1 MSTIPSTALRN
12 DTAKLKRVARVMKT
26 ISHPARLAI
35 VELLLEQ
42 GPLSVKTIYESIGI
56 SQSNAS
62 QHLKA
67 LEDVEVLIS
76 ERDGKQIL
84 YRVLNPTVPRL
95 LDCVQECVDC

>member
-1 MSTIPSTALRN
+1 MPVTTKALSQ
-12 DTAKLKRVARVMKT
+12 DADKLKRVARVMKT
-26 ISHPARLAI
+26 VSHPSRLVI
-35 VELLLEQ
+35 VELLLAQ
-42 GPLSVKTIYESIGI
+42 GPLPVKTIYEEIGI

-67 LEDVEVLIS
+67 LEDVEILSS

-84 YRVLNPTVPRL
+84 YRVQNMTVSKL

>member
-1 MSTIPSTALRN
+1 MSVTAPNALRT

-42 GPLSVKTIYESIGI
+42 GPLAVKTIYEQIGI

-67 LEDVEVLIS
+67 LEDVEVLTS
-76 ERDGKQIL
+76 ERSGKQIL
-84 YRVLNPTVPRL
+84 YHVSNPTVPKL

>member
-1 MSTIPSTALRN
+1 MSVAAPNALRN
-12 DTAKLKRVARVMKT
+12 NTAKLKRVAKVMKT

-42 GPLSVKTIYESIGI
+42 GALSVKTIYETVGI

-76 ERDGKQIL
+76 VRDGKQIL
-84 YRVLNPTVPRL
+84 YRVINPNIPKL
-95 LDCVQECVDC
+95 LECVQECADC

>member
-1 MSTIPSTALRN
+1 MPTPILNTLRT
-12 DTAKLKRVARVMKT
+12 DTGKLKRVAKVMKT
-26 ISHPARLAI
+26 MSHPARLAI
-35 VELLLEQ
+35 VELLLET
-42 GPLSVKTIYESIGI
+42 GPLSVKSIYENLRL

-67 LEDVEVLIS
+67 LEDVGVLVS

-84 YRVLNPTVPRL
+84 YRVLNTTVSKL

>member
-1 MSTIPSTALRN
+1 M
-12 DTAKLKRVARVMKT
+12 V
-26 ISHPARLAI
+26 
-35 VELLLEQ
+35 
-42 GPLSVKTIYESIGI
+42 LSVKTIYETVGI

-84 YRVLNPTVPRL
+84 YRVINPNIPKL
-95 LDCVQECVDC
+95 LECVQECADC

>member
-1 MSTIPSTALRN
+1 MSVAAPNALRN
-12 DTAKLKRVARVMKT
+12 NTSKLKRVAKVMKT

-42 GPLSVKTIYESIGI
+42 GALPVKTIYETVGI

-76 ERDGKQIL
+76 VRDGKQIL
-84 YRVLNPTVPRL
+84 YRVINPNIPKL
-95 LDCVQECVDC
+95 LECVQECADC